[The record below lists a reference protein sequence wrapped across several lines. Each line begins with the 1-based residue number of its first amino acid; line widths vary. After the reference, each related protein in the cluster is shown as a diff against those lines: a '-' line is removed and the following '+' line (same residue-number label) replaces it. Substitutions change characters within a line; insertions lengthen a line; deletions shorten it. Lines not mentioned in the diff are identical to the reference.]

1 MHSKFLDTVPIG
13 KSVKFKRFKEKKK
26 TNKIGNNIIL
36 FETMENN
43 YQEEERYFK
52 ARKRV
57 EEIKGF
63 YGNLIAYVVVNIGL
77 MVLNLLTSPGYL
89 WFFWPMLGWGIGVLF
104 HGMKVFNYMPFFG
117 KDWEEKKIKEF
128 MDKEEQ
134 SKKTWE

>member
-1 MHSKFLDTVPIG
+1 
-13 KSVKFKRFKEKKK
+13 
-26 TNKIGNNIIL
+26 
-36 FETMENN
+36 MENN

-117 KDWEEKKIKEF
+117 KDWEEKKIKEH
-128 MDKEEQ
+128 MDKEDQ

>member
-1 MHSKFLDTVPIG
+1 
-13 KSVKFKRFKEKKK
+13 
-26 TNKIGNNIIL
+26 
-36 FETMENN
+36 MENN

-63 YGNLIAYVVVNIGL
+63 YGNLIAYIVVNIGL
-77 MVLNLLTSPGYL
+77 MVVNLLTSPGYL

-128 MDKEEQ
+128 MDKEEK
-134 SKKTWE
+134 SKNTWQ